1 MSHKATF
8 IGYIDEDIES
18 LAGAN
23 VHRPQV
29 YVFIDIVSFS

>member
-23 VHRPQV
+23 VNSPQV